1 MKRLMIA
8 ALALLLVLPFAAQA
22 QDEPAPDKLNAL
34 EDAFAPYVT
43 AFEKIAAT
51 LAGFEPL
58 PACAVLDNSNLRVES
73 LDGAVTDG
81 AVFCREIASDGVYR
95 LNPGVIGTQ
104 SVIERSVRQ
113 AYDIF
118 GMTVEGVAVEQF
130 NEPITVCLK
139 GRGALVFLPA
149 FASPRPPQSPVSY
162 PNGDFTCAN
171 LGSSGILALVDG

>member
-1 MKRLMIA
+1 MKKLIIA
-8 ALALLLVLPFAAQA
+8 ALLLMLPFASRA
-22 QDEPAPDKLNAL
+22 QDAPAQDKLNAL
-34 EDAFAPYVT
+34 QDAFMPYVA
-43 AFEKIAAT
+43 AFEKVAAA
-51 LAGFEPL
+51 LAEFEPL
-58 PACAVLDNSNLRVES
+58 PTCNLLDNSNLRVES
-73 LDGAVTDG
+73 LDGVVTNG
-81 AVFCREIASDGVYR
+81 VVFCREIASDGVYR

-104 SVIERSVRQ
+104 SVIERGVRQ

-130 NEPITVCLK
+130 TEPITVCLK

-171 LGSSGILALVDG
+171 LGSSGIIALVSG

>member
-1 MKRLMIA
+1 MKKLMIA
-8 ALALLLVLPFAAQA
+8 ALLLMLPFAARA
-22 QDEPAPDKLNAL
+22 QDASAQDKLNAL
-34 EDAFAPYVT
+34 QDAFMPYVA
-43 AFEKIAAT
+43 AFEKVAA
-51 LAGFEPL
+51 AFAEFEPL
-58 PACAVLDNSNLRVES
+58 PTCALLDNSNLRVER

-81 AVFCREIASDGVYR
+81 VVFCREIASDGVYR

-118 GMTVEGVAVEQF
+118 GMTVEGVAVDQF
-130 NEPITVCLK
+130 NTPITVCLK

-171 LGSSGILALVDG
+171 LGSSGILALVSG